1 MKLKYKKLII
11 VISIGALLLSFL
23 ILTLIPTGGESSN
36 PIQDAA
42 LPKCTDEKF
51 D

>member
-23 ILTLIPTGGESSN
+23 ILTLIPTGGEDSN
-36 PIQDAA
+36 TVADAPLA
-42 LPKCTDEKF
+42 MEK
-51 D
+51 

>member
-23 ILTLIPTGGESSN
+23 ILTLIPTGRSEERRVGKECGS
-36 PIQDAA
+36 
-42 LPKCTDEKF
+42 
-51 D
+51 